1 MIFSSVIFIY
11 YFLPIVLLLFYIV
24 PNKYKNFILFLAS
37 LVFYY
42 YSEKKFLILLILS
55 IIVNYSLGRLI
66 TKYKDNKKVWLI
78 ISLIFNFGLL
88 LYFKYVNFFIDTV
101 NNIFNINIHLMEVV
115 LPLGIS
121 FFTFQAFSYVK
132 DIYDGKIDGA
142 NNIIDFG
149 MYLSMF
155 PQLIAGPIVRYSE
168 LENNIKRKELSFIKF
183 GNGVE
188 RFIIGL
194 SKKVLI
200 ANLLGELVLKLNS
213 LVNLSVFGYIVLAV
227 SITLQLYFDFSGYS
241 DMAIG
246 LGKMFGFNFP
256 DNFNYPLIASSI
268 TDFWRR
274 WHMTLSRWFRDYVY
288 IPMGGNRVS
297 YSRWILNIMT
307 VWFLTGFW
315 HGASFNFILWG
326 LYYGKLL
333 ILEKKVFNKWL
344 DKLPNVFRHIYA
356 LFFIM
361 IGWLIFAFDDMSK
374 LLEYGKTMFFMN
386 GDFIN
391 QDFIYYFRNY
401 FIILI
406 IDSIFSTPIYKRIS
420 DYINKSKDSLF
431 RSIII
436 MVIYIL
442 LFIIT
447 IAYLVSD
454 TYNPFL
460 YFRF

>member
-42 YSEKKFLILLILS
+42 YSEKKFLVLLILS

-168 LENNIKRKELSFIKF
+168 LEDNIKRKELSFIKF

-326 LYYGKLL
+326 LYYG
-333 ILEKKVFNKWL
+333 
-344 DKLPNVFRHIYA
+344 
-356 LFFIM
+356 
-361 IGWLIFAFDDMSK
+361 
-374 LLEYGKTMFFMN
+374 
-386 GDFIN
+386 
-391 QDFIYYFRNY
+391 
-401 FIILI
+401 IILI
-406 IDSIFSTPIYKRIS
+406 IEKKFLLKFLEKHKIFSHIYSIILILIGFVLFNSNSVLEFIIFIKNMFGLGGISFVNQETLFYIKNYLIVIIIAIIFSIPIFKNKMELIYKK
-420 DYINKSKDSLF
+420 NKVLYE
-431 RSIII
+431 
-436 MVIYIL
+436 VIEIVLIIL
-442 LFIIT
+442 LLI
-447 IAYLVSD
+447 VD
-454 TYNPFL
+454 TSYIVNESYNPFL

>member
-37 LVFYY
+37 LIFYY

-168 LENNIKRKELSFIKF
+168 LEDNIKRKELSFIKF

-213 LVNLSVFGYIVLAV
+213 LVNLSVFGYIILAV

-326 LYYGKLL
+326 LYYG
-333 ILEKKVFNKWL
+333 
-344 DKLPNVFRHIYA
+344 
-356 LFFIM
+356 
-361 IGWLIFAFDDMSK
+361 
-374 LLEYGKTMFFMN
+374 
-386 GDFIN
+386 
-391 QDFIYYFRNY
+391 
-401 FIILI
+401 IILI
-406 IDSIFSTPIYKRIS
+406 IEKKFLLKFLEKHKIFSHIY
-420 DYINKSKDSLF
+420 
-431 RSIII
+431 SIILI
-436 MVIYIL
+436 LIGFVLFNSNSVLEFIIFIKNMFGLGGIPFVNQETLFYIKNYLIVIIIAIIFSIPIFKNIEVFMNKKNKVIYEVIEIVLIIL
-442 LFIIT
+442 LLIVNTSYI
-447 IAYLVSD
+447 VNES
-454 TYNPFL
+454 YNPFL

>member
-37 LVFYY
+37 LIFYY

-168 LENNIKRKELSFIKF
+168 LEDNIKRKELSFIKF

-213 LVNLSVFGYIVLAV
+213 LVNLSVFGYIILAV

-326 LYYGKLL
+326 LYYG
-333 ILEKKVFNKWL
+333 
-344 DKLPNVFRHIYA
+344 
-356 LFFIM
+356 
-361 IGWLIFAFDDMSK
+361 
-374 LLEYGKTMFFMN
+374 
-386 GDFIN
+386 
-391 QDFIYYFRNY
+391 
-401 FIILI
+401 IILI
-406 IDSIFSTPIYKRIS
+406 IEKKFLLKFLEKHKIFSHIYSIILILIGFVLFNSNSVLEFIIFIKNMFGLGGNSFVNQETLFYIKNYLIVIIIAIIFSIPIFKNKMELIYKK
-420 DYINKSKDSLF
+420 NKVVYEVIEIV
-431 RSIII
+431 III
-436 MVIYIL
+436 LLLIVDTSYI
-442 LFIIT
+442 
-447 IAYLVSD
+447 VNES
-454 TYNPFL
+454 YNPFL

>member
-55 IIVNYSLGRLI
+55 IIVNYSLGKLI
-66 TKYKDNKKVWLI
+66 TKYNDKKKILLV

-101 NNIFNINIHLMEVV
+101 NNIFNINIHLMEIV

-132 DIYDGKIDGA
+132 DIYDGKIKGA
-142 NNIIDFG
+142 SNIIDFG

-168 LENNIKRKELSFIKF
+168 LEDNIKRKELSFVKF

-213 LVNLSVFGYIVLAV
+213 LINLSVLGYIVLAI

-326 LYYGKLL
+326 LYYG
-333 ILEKKVFNKWL
+333 
-344 DKLPNVFRHIYA
+344 
-356 LFFIM
+356 
-361 IGWLIFAFDDMSK
+361 
-374 LLEYGKTMFFMN
+374 
-386 GDFIN
+386 
-391 QDFIYYFRNY
+391 
-401 FIILI
+401 IILI
-406 IDSIFSTPIYKRIS
+406 IEKKFLLKFLEKHKIFSHIYSIILILIGFVLFNSNSVLEFIIFIKNMFGLGGIPFVNQETLFYIKNYLIVIIIAIIFSIPIFKNKMELIYKK
-420 DYINKSKDSLF
+420 NKVVYE
-431 RSIII
+431 
-436 MVIYIL
+436 VIEIVLIIL
-442 LFIIT
+442 LLIVNTSYI
-447 IAYLVSD
+447 VNES
-454 TYNPFL
+454 YNPFL

>member
-42 YSEKKFLILLILS
+42 YSEKKFLVLLILS

-101 NNIFNINIHLMEVV
+101 NNIFNININLMEVV

-142 NNIIDFG
+142 SNIIDFG

-168 LENNIKRKELSFIKF
+168 LEDNIKRKELSFIKF

-326 LYYGKLL
+326 LYYG
-333 ILEKKVFNKWL
+333 
-344 DKLPNVFRHIYA
+344 
-356 LFFIM
+356 
-361 IGWLIFAFDDMSK
+361 
-374 LLEYGKTMFFMN
+374 
-386 GDFIN
+386 
-391 QDFIYYFRNY
+391 
-401 FIILI
+401 IILI
-406 IDSIFSTPIYKRIS
+406 IEKKFLLKFLEKHKIFSHIY
-420 DYINKSKDSLF
+420 
-431 RSIII
+431 SIILI
-436 MVIYIL
+436 LIGFVLFNSNSVLEFIIFIKNMFGLGGIPFVNQETLFYIKNYLIVIIIAIIFSIPIFKNIEVFMNKKNKVVYEVIEIVLIIL
-442 LFIIT
+442 LLI
-447 IAYLVSD
+447 VD
-454 TYNPFL
+454 TSYIVNESYNPFL

>member
-213 LVNLSVFGYIVLAV
+213 LVNLSVFGYIVLTV

-326 LYYGKLL
+326 LYYG
-333 ILEKKVFNKWL
+333 
-344 DKLPNVFRHIYA
+344 
-356 LFFIM
+356 
-361 IGWLIFAFDDMSK
+361 
-374 LLEYGKTMFFMN
+374 
-386 GDFIN
+386 
-391 QDFIYYFRNY
+391 
-401 FIILI
+401 IILI
-406 IDSIFSTPIYKRIS
+406 IEKKFLLKFLEKHKIFSHIY
-420 DYINKSKDSLF
+420 
-431 RSIII
+431 SIILI
-436 MVIYIL
+436 LIGFVLFNSNSVLEFIIFIKNMFGLGGIPFVNQETLFYIKNYLIVIIIAIIFSIPIFKNIEVFMNKKNKVIYEVIEIVLIIL
-442 LFIIT
+442 LLIVNTSYI
-447 IAYLVSD
+447 VNES
-454 TYNPFL
+454 YNPFL

>member
-37 LVFYY
+37 LIFYY

-168 LENNIKRKELSFIKF
+168 LEDNIKRKELSFIKF

-246 LGKMFGFNFP
+246 LGKMFGFDFP

-326 LYYGKLL
+326 LYYG
-333 ILEKKVFNKWL
+333 
-344 DKLPNVFRHIYA
+344 
-356 LFFIM
+356 
-361 IGWLIFAFDDMSK
+361 
-374 LLEYGKTMFFMN
+374 
-386 GDFIN
+386 
-391 QDFIYYFRNY
+391 
-401 FIILI
+401 IILI
-406 IDSIFSTPIYKRIS
+406 IEKKFLLKFLEKHKIFSHIY
-420 DYINKSKDSLF
+420 
-431 RSIII
+431 SIILI
-436 MVIYIL
+436 LIGFVLFNSNSVLEFIIFIKNMFGLGGIPFVNQETLFYIKNYLIVIIIAIIFSIPIFKNIEVFMNKKNKVIYEVIEIVLIIL
-442 LFIIT
+442 LLIVNTSYI
-447 IAYLVSD
+447 VNES
-454 TYNPFL
+454 YNPFL

>member
-55 IIVNYSLGRLI
+55 IIVNYSLGRSI

-168 LENNIKRKELSFIKF
+168 LEDNIKRKELSFIKF

-326 LYYGKLL
+326 LYYG
-333 ILEKKVFNKWL
+333 
-344 DKLPNVFRHIYA
+344 
-356 LFFIM
+356 
-361 IGWLIFAFDDMSK
+361 
-374 LLEYGKTMFFMN
+374 
-386 GDFIN
+386 
-391 QDFIYYFRNY
+391 
-401 FIILI
+401 IILI
-406 IDSIFSTPIYKRIS
+406 IEKKFLLKFLEKHKIFSHIYSIILILIGFVLFNSNSVLEFIIFIKNMFGLGGIPFVNQETLFYIKNYLIVIIIAIIFSIPIFKNKMELIYKK
-420 DYINKSKDSLF
+420 NKVLCE
-431 RSIII
+431 
-436 MVIYIL
+436 VIEIVLIIL
-442 LFIIT
+442 LLIVNTSYI
-447 IAYLVSD
+447 VNES
-454 TYNPFL
+454 YNPFL

>member
-42 YSEKKFLILLILS
+42 YSEKKFLVLLILS

-168 LENNIKRKELSFIKF
+168 LEDNIKRKELSFIKF

-246 LGKMFGFNFP
+246 LGKMFGFDFP

-326 LYYGKLL
+326 LYYG
-333 ILEKKVFNKWL
+333 
-344 DKLPNVFRHIYA
+344 
-356 LFFIM
+356 
-361 IGWLIFAFDDMSK
+361 
-374 LLEYGKTMFFMN
+374 
-386 GDFIN
+386 
-391 QDFIYYFRNY
+391 
-401 FIILI
+401 IILI
-406 IDSIFSTPIYKRIS
+406 IEKKFLLKFLEKHKIFSHIY
-420 DYINKSKDSLF
+420 
-431 RSIII
+431 SIILI
-436 MVIYIL
+436 LIGFVLFNSNSVLEFIIFIKNMFGLGGIPFVNQETLFYIKNYLIVIIIAIIFSIPIFKNIEVFMNKKNKVIYEVIEIVLIIL
-442 LFIIT
+442 LLIVNTSYI
-447 IAYLVSD
+447 VNES
-454 TYNPFL
+454 YNPFL

>member
-326 LYYGKLL
+326 LYYG
-333 ILEKKVFNKWL
+333 
-344 DKLPNVFRHIYA
+344 
-356 LFFIM
+356 
-361 IGWLIFAFDDMSK
+361 
-374 LLEYGKTMFFMN
+374 
-386 GDFIN
+386 
-391 QDFIYYFRNY
+391 
-401 FIILI
+401 IILI
-406 IDSIFSTPIYKRIS
+406 IEKKFLLKFLEKHKIFSHIYSIILILIGFVLFNSNSVLEFIIFIKNMFGLGGIPFVNQETLFYIKNYLIVIIIAIIFSIPIFKNKMELIYKK
-420 DYINKSKDSLF
+420 NKVLCE
-431 RSIII
+431 
-436 MVIYIL
+436 VIEIVLIIL
-442 LFIIT
+442 LLIVNTSYI
-447 IAYLVSD
+447 VNES
-454 TYNPFL
+454 YNPFL

>member
-168 LENNIKRKELSFIKF
+168 LEDNIKRKELSFIKF

-246 LGKMFGFNFP
+246 LGKMFGFDFP

-326 LYYGKLL
+326 LYYG
-333 ILEKKVFNKWL
+333 
-344 DKLPNVFRHIYA
+344 
-356 LFFIM
+356 
-361 IGWLIFAFDDMSK
+361 
-374 LLEYGKTMFFMN
+374 
-386 GDFIN
+386 
-391 QDFIYYFRNY
+391 
-401 FIILI
+401 IILI
-406 IDSIFSTPIYKRIS
+406 IEKKFLLKFLEKHKIFSHIY
-420 DYINKSKDSLF
+420 
-431 RSIII
+431 SIILI
-436 MVIYIL
+436 LIGFVLFNSNSVLEFIIFIKNMFGLGGIPFVNQETLFYIKNYLIVIIIAIIFSIPIFKNIKKNKVVYEVIEIGLIIL
-442 LFIIT
+442 LLI
-447 IAYLVSD
+447 VD
-454 TYNPFL
+454 TSYIVNESYNPFL

>member
-11 YFLPIVLLLFYIV
+11 YFLPIVLLLFYVV

-101 NNIFNINIHLMEVV
+101 NNIFNINIYLMEIV

-132 DIYDGKIDGA
+132 DIYDGKIKGA
-142 NNIIDFG
+142 SNIIDFG

-168 LENNIKRKELSFIKF
+168 LEDNIKRKELSFIKF

-307 VWFLTGFW
+307 VWLLTGFW

-326 LYYGKLL
+326 LYYG
-333 ILEKKVFNKWL
+333 
-344 DKLPNVFRHIYA
+344 
-356 LFFIM
+356 
-361 IGWLIFAFDDMSK
+361 
-374 LLEYGKTMFFMN
+374 
-386 GDFIN
+386 
-391 QDFIYYFRNY
+391 
-401 FIILI
+401 IILI
-406 IDSIFSTPIYKRIS
+406 IEKKFLLKFLEKHKIFSHIYSIILILIGFVLFNSNSVSEFIIFIKNMFGLGGISFANQETLFYIKNYLIVIIIAIIFSIPIFKNKMELIYKK
-420 DYINKSKDSLF
+420 NKVVYEVIEIV
-431 RSIII
+431 III
-436 MVIYIL
+436 LLLIVDTSYI
-442 LFIIT
+442 
-447 IAYLVSD
+447 VNES
-454 TYNPFL
+454 YNPFL

>member
-168 LENNIKRKELSFIKF
+168 LEDNIKRKELSFIKF

-326 LYYGKLL
+326 LYY
-333 ILEKKVFNKWL
+333 V
-344 DKLPNVFRHIYA
+344 
-356 LFFIM
+356 
-361 IGWLIFAFDDMSK
+361 
-374 LLEYGKTMFFMN
+374 
-386 GDFIN
+386 
-391 QDFIYYFRNY
+391 
-401 FIILI
+401 IILI
-406 IDSIFSTPIYKRIS
+406 IEKKFLLKFLEKHKIFSHIYSIILILIGFVLFNSNSVLEFIIFIKNMFGLGGIPFVNQETLFYIKNYLIVIIIAIIFSIPIFKNKMELIYKK
-420 DYINKSKDSLF
+420 NKVLCE
-431 RSIII
+431 
-436 MVIYIL
+436 VIEIVLIIL
-442 LFIIT
+442 LLIVNTSYI
-447 IAYLVSD
+447 VNES
-454 TYNPFL
+454 YNPFL

>member
-168 LENNIKRKELSFIKF
+168 LEDNIKRKELSFIKF

-326 LYYGKLL
+326 LYYG
-333 ILEKKVFNKWL
+333 
-344 DKLPNVFRHIYA
+344 
-356 LFFIM
+356 
-361 IGWLIFAFDDMSK
+361 
-374 LLEYGKTMFFMN
+374 
-386 GDFIN
+386 
-391 QDFIYYFRNY
+391 
-401 FIILI
+401 IILI
-406 IDSIFSTPIYKRIS
+406 IEKKFLLKFLEKHKIFSHIY
-420 DYINKSKDSLF
+420 
-431 RSIII
+431 SIILI
-436 MVIYIL
+436 LIGFVLFNSNSVLEFIIFIKNMFGLGGIPFVNQETLFYIKNYLIVIIIAIIFSIPIFKNIEVFMNKKNKVIYEVIEIVLIIL
-442 LFIIT
+442 LLIVNTSYI
-447 IAYLVSD
+447 VNES
-454 TYNPFL
+454 YNPFL

>member
-326 LYYGKLL
+326 LYYG
-333 ILEKKVFNKWL
+333 
-344 DKLPNVFRHIYA
+344 
-356 LFFIM
+356 
-361 IGWLIFAFDDMSK
+361 
-374 LLEYGKTMFFMN
+374 
-386 GDFIN
+386 
-391 QDFIYYFRNY
+391 
-401 FIILI
+401 IILI
-406 IDSIFSTPIYKRIS
+406 IEKKFLLNFLEKHKIFSHIYSIILILIGFVLFNSNSVLEFIIFIKNMFGLGGIPFVNQETLFYIKNYLIVIIIAIIFSIPIFKNKMELIYKK
-420 DYINKSKDSLF
+420 NKVLCE
-431 RSIII
+431 
-436 MVIYIL
+436 VIEIVLIIL
-442 LFIIT
+442 LLIVNTSYI
-447 IAYLVSD
+447 VNES
-454 TYNPFL
+454 YNPFL

>member
-168 LENNIKRKELSFIKF
+168 LEDNIKRKELSFIKF

-326 LYYGKLL
+326 LYYG
-333 ILEKKVFNKWL
+333 
-344 DKLPNVFRHIYA
+344 
-356 LFFIM
+356 
-361 IGWLIFAFDDMSK
+361 
-374 LLEYGKTMFFMN
+374 
-386 GDFIN
+386 
-391 QDFIYYFRNY
+391 
-401 FIILI
+401 IILI
-406 IDSIFSTPIYKRIS
+406 IEKKFLLKFLEKHKIFSHIYSIILILIGFVLFNSNSVLEFIIFIKNMFGLGGIPFVNQETLFYIKNYLIVIIIAIIFSIPIFKNKMELIYKK
-420 DYINKSKDSLF
+420 NKVLCE
-431 RSIII
+431 
-436 MVIYIL
+436 VIEIVLIIL
-442 LFIIT
+442 LLIVNTSYI
-447 IAYLVSD
+447 VNES
-454 TYNPFL
+454 YNPFL

>member
-1 MIFSSVIFIY
+1 
-11 YFLPIVLLLFYIV
+11 
-24 PNKYKNFILFLAS
+24 
-37 LVFYY
+37 
-42 YSEKKFLILLILS
+42 
-55 IIVNYSLGRLI
+55 
-66 TKYKDNKKVWLI
+66 
-78 ISLIFNFGLL
+78 
-88 LYFKYVNFFIDTV
+88 
-101 NNIFNINIHLMEVV
+101 
-115 LPLGIS
+115 
-121 FFTFQAFSYVK
+121 
-132 DIYDGKIDGA
+132 
-142 NNIIDFG
+142 
-149 MYLSMF
+149 MF

-168 LENNIKRKELSFIKF
+168 LEDNIKRKELSFIKF

-326 LYYGKLL
+326 LYYG
-333 ILEKKVFNKWL
+333 
-344 DKLPNVFRHIYA
+344 
-356 LFFIM
+356 
-361 IGWLIFAFDDMSK
+361 
-374 LLEYGKTMFFMN
+374 
-386 GDFIN
+386 
-391 QDFIYYFRNY
+391 
-401 FIILI
+401 IILI
-406 IDSIFSTPIYKRIS
+406 IEKKFLLKFLEKHKIFSHIY
-420 DYINKSKDSLF
+420 
-431 RSIII
+431 SIILI
-436 MVIYIL
+436 LIGFVLFNSNSVLEFIIFIKNMFGLGGIPFVNQETLFYIKNYLIVIIIAIIFSIPIFKNIEVFMNKKNKVIYEVIEIVLIIL
-442 LFIIT
+442 LLIVNTSYI
-447 IAYLVSD
+447 VNES
-454 TYNPFL
+454 YNPFL

>member
-246 LGKMFGFNFP
+246 LGKMFGFDFP

-326 LYYGKLL
+326 LYYG
-333 ILEKKVFNKWL
+333 
-344 DKLPNVFRHIYA
+344 
-356 LFFIM
+356 
-361 IGWLIFAFDDMSK
+361 
-374 LLEYGKTMFFMN
+374 
-386 GDFIN
+386 
-391 QDFIYYFRNY
+391 
-401 FIILI
+401 IILI
-406 IDSIFSTPIYKRIS
+406 IEKKFLLKFLEKHKIFSHIYSIILILIGFVLFNSNSVLEFIIFIKNMFGLGGIPFVNQETLFYIKNYLIVIIIAIIFSIPIFKNKMELIYKK
-420 DYINKSKDSLF
+420 NKVLCE
-431 RSIII
+431 
-436 MVIYIL
+436 VIEIVLIIL
-442 LFIIT
+442 LLIVNTSYI
-447 IAYLVSD
+447 VNES
-454 TYNPFL
+454 YNPFL